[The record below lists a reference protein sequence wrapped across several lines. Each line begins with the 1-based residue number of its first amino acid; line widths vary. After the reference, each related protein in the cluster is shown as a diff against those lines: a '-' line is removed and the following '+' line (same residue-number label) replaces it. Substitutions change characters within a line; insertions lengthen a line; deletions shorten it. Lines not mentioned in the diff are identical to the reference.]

1 MIVELTEEEAE
12 VLREGFEWE
21 MVRAHLPQIFKHM
34 PHDYEWYYNLYKKL
48 GGKGYGRRR
57 NKRNS

>member
-34 PHDYEWYYNLYKKL
+34 PHDYEWYHNLYKKL
-48 GGKGYGRRR
+48 GGEDDADK
-57 NKRNS
+57 